1 MFCDQ
6 RTSFVWYGLFNF
18 CWDLLVGLELWP
30 IFVCSSC
37 ALARNVYSLIVGS
50 SVLFLIQKRRPV
62 HCVVQIISL
71 CARILPLPSRAP
83 LHISSSCLVHQQ
95 AACVICSKDA
105 LAPWLPWAHPM
116 GDWKVIEKKVRVLI
130 HPAPSCQAIW
140 AKTAMPC
147 PRPLS
152 WCAPSPSAAALP
164 VFGVGDHS
172 LVWVLGAPVAS
183 SGCVSP
189 AVLS

>member
-1 MFCDQ
+1 MADFC
-6 RTSFVWYGLFNF
+6 
-18 CWDLLVGLELWP
+18 
-30 IFVCSSC
+30 ICSSC
-37 ALARNVYSLIVGS
+37 VLARNVYSLIVGS

-71 CARILPLPSRAP
+71 CAGILPLPSRAP

-130 HPAPSCQAIW
+130 HRTPSCQAIW

-152 WCAPSPSAAALP
+152 WCAPSPSAALP
-164 VFGVGDHS
+164 VLVSVTAPWPGFLVLLLLALDVS
-172 LVWVLGAPVAS
+172 LQPS
-183 SGCVSP
+183 SVS
-189 AVLS
+189 VS